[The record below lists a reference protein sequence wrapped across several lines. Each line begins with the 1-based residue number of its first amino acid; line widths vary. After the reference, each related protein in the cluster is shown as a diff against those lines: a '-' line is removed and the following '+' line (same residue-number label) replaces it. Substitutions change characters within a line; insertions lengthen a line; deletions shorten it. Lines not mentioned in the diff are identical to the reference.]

1 MAGNPEPL
9 VQTVPEKCKVCYT
22 CVRECPAKA
31 IRILEGQAEV
41 VTERCIACGNCVR
54 VCTRGA
60 KKARV
65 NISDVEELLASGRR
79 VAAMVA
85 PSYPADFPRIPP
97 RKFVGMLNKLGFHP
111 VTEVAFG
118 ADLVANAYRKL
129 LRDHPDNHYIAVN
142 CPAVVTYVEKY
153 MPQLIPFLAPVVSPM
168 VAEARVVRKFYGDDT
183 AVVFIGPCIAKKDE
197 APEEVDQVLT
207 FIELQEMFR
216 LRGITP
222 EDVQEASFNPPTPGL
237 GTVFPISG
245 GMLQAADIKE
255 DLVSGDIVTAEGRTG
270 FVEALKEFENE
281 DMEARLLELL
291 CCDGCIM
298 GPGMSSRDPIFRR
311 RARISQYAKT
321 RLNEIN
327 FNHWNVAM
335 ERSSELDLERGF
347 RERDTRLASPEDGE
361 IKGILQRMGKFT
373 PEDELNC
380 GACGYDT
387 CREHAVAILKG
398 LAESEMCLPYAIDQL
413 KLTVDELAGTK
424 VALKHAEKMAGMG
437 QLAAG
442 IAHEVNNPLGVVL
455 MYAHTLL
462 DERSE
467 QDPELAED
475 LRTIAVHADRCK
487 KIVAGLLDF
496 ARQNK
501 VSRSDVDLPAFAAKV
516 AGDLPRPE
524 GVELLVENRMKD
536 PRVSLDDDQFAQV
549 VINLVQNAYQVMPL
563 GGRLTLSF
571 EDRDNRVSM
580 KVSDTGTGINP
591 ENMKKIFEPFFTTKP
606 RGKGTG
612 LGLAVTYGIVKM
624 HRGSITAVS
633 NTDPV
638 KGPTGTTF
646 TVTLPRRVSEDEG
659 RNANEGSPDS
669 TSGG

>member
-1 MAGNPEPL
+1 MAMKPEPL

-41 VTERCIACGNCVR
+41 VTDRCIACGNCVK

-65 NISDVEELLASGRR
+65 NIADVEELLESGRR

-85 PSYPADFPRIPP
+85 PSFPAEFSKVPP

-118 ADLVANAYRKL
+118 ADLVAHAYREL
-129 LRDHPDNHYIAVN
+129 LRKNPGKQYVAVN

-153 MPQLIPFLAPVVSPM
+153 MPQLIPFLAPIVSPM
-168 VAEARVVRKFYGDDT
+168 VAEARVVRHFYGQDT

-197 APEEVDQVLT
+197 APGEVDQVLT
-207 FIELQEMFR
+207 FIELQELFEK
-216 LRGITP
+216 RGITP
-222 EDVQEASFNPPTPGL
+222 DQVEEAPFNPPSPGL

-255 DLVSGDIVTAEGRTG
+255 DLVAGDIVTAEGRTG

-281 DMEARLLELL
+281 DMDARLLELL

-298 GPGMSSRDPIFRR
+298 GPGMSTGDPIFRR
-311 RARISQYAKT
+311 RAKISQYARN

-335 ERSSELDLERGF
+335 ERSSEMELERCF
-347 RERDTRLASPEDGE
+347 SEKDTRLALPEDDDVEE
-361 IKGILQRMGKFT
+361 ILHRMGKYT

-387 CREHAVAILKG
+387 CRDHAVAILRG

-424 VALKHAEKMAGMG
+424 VALKHAEKMASMG

-462 DERSE
+462 EERSG

-475 LRTIAVHADRCK
+475 LSTIAVHANRCK

-501 VSRSDVDLPAFAAKV
+501 VSRRETDLPAFASKV
-516 AGDLPRPE
+516 ASDLPRPE
-524 GVELLVENRMKD
+524 GVEFQVENRMKD
-536 PRVSLDDDQFAQV
+536 PMVSVDDDQFAQV
-549 VINLVQNAYQVMPL
+549 VVNLVQNAYQVMPD
-563 GGRLTLSF
+563 GGKLLLSF
-571 EDRDNRVSM
+571 DDRDNRITM
-580 KVSDTGTGINP
+580 KVTDTGTGIDP
-591 ENMKKIFEPFFTTKP
+591 ENIKKVFEPFFTTKP

-624 HRGSITAVS
+624 HRGSITVVS
-633 NTDPV
+633 NTDPAR
-638 KGPTGTTF
+638 GPTGTTF
-646 TVTLPRRVSEDEG
+646 TVTVPRRVSEDEG
-659 RNANEGSPDS
+659 RNGNEAEPDG
-669 TSGG
+669 TAGR

>member
-1 MAGNPEPL
+1 MASIQEPL
-9 VQTVPEKCKVCYT
+9 VQTVPEKCRVCYT

-31 IRILEGQAEV
+31 IRIQEGQAEV
-41 VTERCIACGNCVR
+41 VTERCIACGNCVK

-65 NISDVEELLASGRR
+65 NISDVEALLASGRR
-79 VAAMVA
+79 VAAMIA
-85 PSYPADFPRIPP
+85 PSFPADFPGITP
-97 RKFVGMLNKLGFHP
+97 RKLVGMLNKLGFHP

-118 ADLVANAYRKL
+118 ADLVAHAYREL
-129 LRDHPDNHYIAVN
+129 LRSHPDRRYIAVN

-153 MPQLIPFLAPVVSPM
+153 MPQLIPFLAPIVSPM
-168 VAEARVVRKFYGDDT
+168 VAEARVVRRFYGDDT

-197 APEEVDQVLT
+197 APSEVDQVLT
-207 FIELQEMFR
+207 FIELQELFR
-216 LRGITP
+216 KAGIHP
-222 EDVQEASFNPPTPGL
+222 DQVEEASFNPPSPGL
-237 GTVFPISG
+237 GMVFPISG

-255 DLVSGDIVTAEGRTG
+255 DLVSGDIVTAEGRAG
-270 FVEALKEFENE
+270 FLEALKEFGNM
-281 DMEARLLELL
+281 DMDARLLELL

-298 GPGMSSRDPIFRR
+298 GPGMSTKEAIFRR
-311 RARISQYAKT
+311 RARISQYSRNK
-321 RLNEIN
+321 LEEIN

-335 ERSSELDLERGF
+335 ERAGEVDLERGF
-347 RERDTRLASPEDGE
+347 AEKDTRLSSPEEDDVHE
-361 IKGILQRMGKFT
+361 ILHRMGKFT

-387 CREHAVAILKG
+387 CREHAIAILKG

-413 KLTVDELAGTK
+413 KLTVDELAGTR

-462 DERSE
+462 DERSA

-501 VSRSDVDLPAFAAKV
+501 VSRRETDLPAFAVKV
-516 AGDLPRPE
+516 ASDLPRPD
-524 GVELLVENRMKD
+524 GVEFMTENRMRD
-536 PRVSLDDDQFAQV
+536 PMVSLDDDQFAQV
-549 VINLVQNAYQVMPL
+549 VINLVQNAYQAMSG
-563 GGRLTLSF
+563 GGRLLLSF
-571 EDRDNRVSM
+571 DDRDNKVSM
-580 KVSDTGTGINP
+580 KVTDTGTGIEP

-624 HRGSITAVS
+624 HRGGITAVS
-633 NTDPV
+633 NTDPG

-646 TVTLPRRVSEDEG
+646 TVTLPRRVNEDEG
-659 RNANEGSPDS
+659 RTDNEGAPDNSP
-669 TSGG
+669 GG